1 MIAGWVLS
9 GFLHLATGANVLDS
23 VRGAMGVTAHFFYT
37 RPGELQAFRSAGLTW
52 VRREMNW
59 MDIERERG
67 VYRFRDW
74 DKVVD
79 SLTAHGIRIVFLM
92 GYGNKLYDQG
102 RSPATPEAI
111 EAYANWVAA
120 AVARYRGRGIVW
132 EIWNEPNWH
141 FWTPK
146 PDVDAY
152 LRLLAA
158 TARKARA
165 ADPGVVLLG
174 PAQAGSD
181 TAYADS
187 CVRRGIL
194 EHIDGYSLHPYRTS
208 NPESL
213 EPELASLRRI
223 LSRGGRKVPVVVT
236 EWGYSTGDAAV
247 PPRTQARF
255 LARMR
260 LFALVEDL
268 PILFWYDWM
277 DNGEDSL
284 ERENRYGMMGHNV
297 DFRKEIL
304 HKPVLL
310 AQVQVSKVLQGA
322 KLVRRQ
328 TVDTATRVVELAR
341 GGARALVVWRFAPGE
356 PSLVMSLPGTIRC
369 LDMTGQTC
377 RNFRHRKGG
386 TFELIPT
393 PEPSYILQ
401 SGY

>member
-1 MIAGWVLS
+1 MIPAGVLA
-9 GFLHLATGANVLDS
+9 GLLHLAAGPTVLDS

-37 RPGELQAFRSAGLTW
+37 QPGELPAFRSAGLTW

-79 SLTAHGIRIVFLM
+79 SLTSHGIRIVFIM
-92 GYGNKLYDQG
+92 GYGNKLHDQG

-146 PDVDAY
+146 PDLDAY

-158 TARKARA
+158 TSRKARA
-165 ADPGVVLLG
+165 VDPGVVLLG

-194 EHIDGYSLHPYRTS
+194 DHIDGYSLHPYRTS

-213 EPELASLRRI
+213 EPELAGLRRI
-223 LSRGGRKVPVVVT
+223 LSRGGTKVPVVIT
-236 EWGYSTGDAAV
+236 EWGYTTGDAAV
-247 PPRTQARF
+247 PARAQARF

-260 LFALVEDL
+260 LLALVEDL
-268 PILFWYDWM
+268 PMLFWYDWM
-277 DNGEDSL
+277 DNGKDST
-284 ERENRYGMMGHNV
+284 ERENRFGMVGHKV
-297 DFRKEIL
+297 DFRKEIR
-304 HKPVLL
+304 HKPVFA
-310 AQVQVSKVLQGA
+310 AQVQVAKILQGA
-322 KLVRRQ
+322 RLVRRN
-328 TVDTATRVVELAR
+328 TLDSATRVVELSR
-341 GGARALVVWRFAPGE
+341 KGSRALVVWRFAPGE
-356 PSLVMSLPGTIRC
+356 PRLVLKLPGRLRC
-369 LDMTGQTC
+369 QDMTGRPC
-377 RNFRHRKGG
+377 SGFRARRDG
-386 TFELIPT
+386 TFEVVAT
-393 PEPSYILQ
+393 PEPTYILQ
-401 SGY
+401 SGF